1 MTNPDSPTQ
10 GPDLERVAQDL
21 SDVERAL
28 ERLEDGS
35 YFTDEITGRPLCEEL
50 LAEQPTR
57 RHA

>member
-35 YFTDEITGRPLCEEL
+35 YFTDEITGGPLSEEL
-50 LAEQPTR
+50 LAKQPTR

>member
-10 GPDLERVAQDL
+10 GPDLERIAQDL

-35 YFTDEITGRPLCEEL
+35 YFTDEITGGPLSEDL
-50 LAEQPTR
+50 LAEQPTQ